1 MKSSRLWIIVLI
13 ILSSMMLACRYSINY
28 QFFEKK
34 CPNEVTYIQNEYIKA
49 TTVDRLENGWS
60 IGLVHV
66 FYGKYVD
73 EAGNERFGRNA
84 HISVRNDITGESDS
98 LVVHKCEIFYTGD
111 TGYQVIGLKINT
123 SFKSIPGSSNGY
135 ILLGQLP

>member
-73 EAGNERFGRNA
+73 EAGERPCSGN
-84 HISVRNDITGESDS
+84 
-98 LVVHKCEIFYTGD
+98 GD
-111 TGYQVIGLKINT
+111 
-123 SFKSIPGSSNGY
+123 
-135 ILLGQLP
+135 LLFE